1 MKYLLFVIWLVFTC
15 KSFSKDWPRFGGIN
29 GDFTSG
35 ESGLKKDW
43 KAADPDELW
52 KLDVGLGFSSVIE
65 SNGLAYTKGYSDG
78 KILLFCVGAANGKVI
93 WKKQFPCSKGDNYF
107 KGGSRSTPVVY
118 HKKLYTITHDGDF
131 YCIDALKGTII
142 WGVNLVDDLGG
153 MRPTWGYAGSPAIV
167 GQNVILAVGAKESAL
182 VAFNKDNGN
191 VVWKSGNYEAS
202 YSTPCRL
209 QGTEEIAVFHGSGL
223 SIHGLSDGTVKRFYQ
238 HKTRYGINASQPI
251 QIGKKLLVS
260 SAYGKGSA
268 LVDFS
273 KTKPRI
279 EWKTE
284 KIASQMASSV
294 YKDGYVYGIHGQA
307 GTRSKFSTLFCL
319 DINKGKVSWE
329 KKGFGLGTLILVEDT
344 LVLLS
349 ENGELVLVDAIPE
362 KFQELAN
369 FQVLSGKDNWAPP
382 TYSNGRLHCRSSDGE
397 WKCLAMGSTYY

>member
-1 MKYLLFVIWLVFTC
+1 
-15 KSFSKDWPRFGGIN
+15 
-29 GDFTSG
+29 
-35 ESGLKKDW
+35 
-43 KAADPDELW
+43 
-52 KLDVGLGFSSVIE
+52 
-65 SNGLAYTKGYSDG
+65 
-78 KILLFCVGAANGKVI
+78 
-93 WKKQFPCSKGDNYF
+93 
-107 KGGSRSTPVVY
+107 
-118 HKKLYTITHDGDF
+118 
-131 YCIDALKGTII
+131 
-142 WGVNLVDDLGG
+142 
-153 MRPTWGYAGSPAIV
+153 
-167 GQNVILAVGAKESAL
+167 
-182 VAFNKDNGN
+182 
-191 VVWKSGNYEAS
+191 
-202 YSTPCRL
+202 
-209 QGTEEIAVFHGSGL
+209 
-223 SIHGLSDGTVKRFYQ
+223 
-238 HKTRYGINASQPI
+238 
-251 QIGKKLLVS
+251 
-260 SAYGKGSA
+260 